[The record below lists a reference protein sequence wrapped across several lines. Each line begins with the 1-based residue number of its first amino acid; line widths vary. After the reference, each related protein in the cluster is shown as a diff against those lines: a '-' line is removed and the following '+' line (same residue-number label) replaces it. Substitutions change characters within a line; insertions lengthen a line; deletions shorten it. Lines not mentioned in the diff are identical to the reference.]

1 MSLAPLVLGVI
12 AVVIAGAIGAVPTGY
27 LVSRR
32 LRGVDIRRF
41 SPHNLGL
48 AGVVAAVGLPALL
61 AAGALDLAKGAGAV
75 VLAWALAR
83 SPWALAAAA
92 AAVLFGHARSAG
104 VFLAPASGARVKGIL
119 VATGAALGLAGL
131 GEISWAAVIA
141 PVAVGAVV
149 LVVPRAV
156 GAQWGY
162 LSLAN
167 VVASLS
173 LPLAVRA
180 SGAPA
185 PYVVAAAAYAAATFW
200 THKEHLGRIVDGV
213 EPRLGERLPV
223 PGLENQEAVCA
234 FMIHPIT
241 VEYIW
246 ETNRFRW
253 LRPLRRWG
261 LVPARAVRWLARF
274 MRPMKVK
281 DLHPIITA
289 DGRRARVYLVGTP
302 LLPDQIRAEPELAVR
317 RAIEAAQLSA
327 NLGASVLG
335 LGAYWSVVGNK
346 GLDVQ
351 ARSPI
356 PVTNG
361 GAYTAGTVKMAVPVV
376 LKRLRARGTD
386 PASVTAAVVGANGVV
401 GFGICR
407 GVVEYVGR
415 LLMLGTDQTRLE
427 RSRDLLRRRYPAT
440 VIEATTNLDV
450 LPQAHV
456 IFAATSDPLP
466 VIYPRHVRP
475 GAILF
480 DLGRPP
486 DVDASVGEMPGVE
499 VIPGGVVRLPGEPEI
514 PDYFDYSQYGP
525 GLVPACMAE
534 AAIIAIDRCFDRVSL
549 GERTKS
555 EHVDY
560 FVTRGAELGFQVLTT
575 ALAAARDPVSST
587 PARR

>member
-1 MSLAPLVLGVI
+1 VSLQLVLGVI
-12 AVVIAGAIGAVPTGY
+12 AVLLAGAIGAVPTGY
-27 LVSRR
+27 LVARR
-32 LRGVDIRRF
+32 LRGVDIRRL

-48 AGVVAAVGLPALL
+48 SGVVAAVGLPALL
-61 AAGALDLAKGAGAV
+61 VAGALDLAKGAAAI
-75 VLAWALAR
+75 VLAWELTH
-83 SPWALAAAA
+83 SPWSLAAAA
-92 AAVLFGHARSAG
+92 ASVLVGHARSAG
-104 VFLAPASGARVKGIL
+104 LFLAPASGARVKGML
-119 VATGAALGLAGL
+119 VATGAIFGLAGL
-131 GEISWAAVIA
+131 GEISWAAAIA
-141 PVAVGAVV
+141 PVLVAAVV
-149 LVVPRAV
+149 LAVPRV
-156 GAQWGY
+156 LGARWGY

-167 VVASLS
+167 VLAALS
-173 LPLAVRA
+173 LPLAVRV

-200 THKEHLGRIVDGV
+200 THKEHLARIADGV

-223 PGLENQEAVCA
+223 PGLDGEEVVCA
-234 FMIHPIT
+234 FMIHPMT

-253 LRPLRRWG
+253 LRLLRRWG
-261 LVPARAVRWLARF
+261 LVPERAVRWLARF
-274 MRPMKVK
+274 MRPMKVE

-302 LLPDQIRAEPELAVR
+302 LLPDQIRADPKLAVR

-356 PVTNG
+356 AVTNG

-376 LKRLRARGTD
+376 LRRLSARGTS

-407 GVVEYVGR
+407 GLVERVGR
-415 LLMLGTDQTRLE
+415 LLMLGTDQARLE
-427 RSRDLLRRRYPAT
+427 RSRDLLQRRYPAA

-456 IFAATSDPLP
+456 IFAATSDPSP

-486 DVDASVGEMPGVE
+486 DVDASVAAMPGVE
-499 VIPGGVVRLPGEPEI
+499 VIPGGIVRLPGEPAV
-514 PDYFDYSQYGP
+514 PDYFDYSEYGR

-560 FVTRGAELGFQVLTT
+560 FVTRGAELGFQVLT
-575 ALAAARDPVSST
+575 AGLDA
-587 PARR
+587 